1 MFIYEFILLSYN
13 EDKNRTERKYGIVA
27 EENEEKA
34 LGKIGAWYGDSLI
47 RIEYFGCVSE
57 YDGDSVYLLNDDWA
71 NDFKISGRK
80 FKKIIPELNEIPK
93 NSEIYE

>member
-1 MFIYEFILLSYN
+1 MFIYEFILLIYN
-13 EDKNRTERKYGIVA
+13 EEKNRTERKYGIVA

-34 LGKIGAWYGDSLI
+34 LGKIGAWYMDQLV

-57 YDGDSVYLLNDDWA
+57 YDGDSVYILNDNWA

-80 FKKIIPELNEIPK
+80 FKKIIPELNEIPEI
-93 NSEIYE
+93 SEIYE